1 MRNAQIT
8 IRMEL
13 FGDQAMDGKHE
24 VIGLYADANT
34 TCEAI
39 CAAFTELMGALIAQ
53 GHAIPS
59 VGYRSHQNK
68 LSVDNESQRR

>member
-8 IRMEL
+8 IKMEL
-13 FGDQAMDGKHE
+13 FGDQAIDGNHE

-34 TCEAI
+34 TCEAV
-39 CAAFTELMGALIAQ
+39 CAAFTELMGALLAQ
-53 GHAIPS
+53 GYAIPS

-68 LSVDNESQRR
+68 LLTDNEPQKR